1 MFCGSSVIRN
11 VTSLRWL
18 GISICSTLACLRLKV
33 LRDVTEKLKIG
44 YAKIVPNRGKY
55 SRRALAKL
63 HSDHSVLFLSGM
75 YSLLNK
81 NHFRRIRIGNF
92 RYCKFLLYLPT
103 SYRNTRF
110 TEKYGA
116 TDIIQS
122 FELLSTN
129 LTRHA
134 FVSLGPKHNIIRVFL
149 PVIQV

>member
-1 MFCGSSVIRN
+1 MVRN
-11 VTSLRWL
+11 VYQKLS
-18 GISICSTLACLRLKV
+18 KV
-33 LRDVTEKLKIG
+33 LTRNIWPRIEIAYLHPSKF
-44 YAKIVPNRGKY
+44 VPNRAKY
-55 SRRALAKL
+55 SRRAIAKMY
-63 HSDHSVLFLSGM
+63 STYCDHSVFFLSGM

-81 NHFRRIRIGNF
+81 NHLRQIRFGYF
-92 RYCKFLLYLPT
+92 RYCKFLLYLPNL
-103 SYRNTRF
+103 YRNTRF
-110 TEKYGA
+110 IEKYGA